1 MRLSFEASGEQ
12 RTLAGGRVTVAVAR
26 LDEMPV
32 LRVSHAPGWRW
43 SQHSA
48 PETGV
53 ERCPGV
59 HVGVMVSGE
68 LAVEEAD
75 GSTYTL
81 RPGDALAIEP
91 GHDAW
96 TLGEEPAV
104 LIQFD
109 EGAPRHAPFWPF
121 GRR

>member
-1 MRLSFEASGEQ
+1 MLQ
-12 RTLAGGRVTVAVAR
+12 AGAGHSTPRR
-26 LDEMPV
+26 
-32 LRVSHAPGWRW
+32 RW
-43 SQHSA
+43 GSNAAQA
-48 PETGV
+48 
-53 ERCPGV
+53 V

-109 EGAPRHAPFWPF
+109 EGDAAARRF
-121 GRR
+121 GLSERR